1 MQEHH
6 TILDTIDNKYI
17 KRAFAI
23 MESSKKFIFEKE
35 EGAFPISQEDMKRL
49 QRAADENTSS
59 LTARRIRRR
68 LDSAVERRSRTKR
81 SVPSSR
87 TPQVSIPKPEG
98 SPSVGPAGS
107 TEDARRRLIRQFE
120 RPSRITPNPS
130 GATVTNM
137 PSGKVSDEQ
146 KFDRLEGI
154 AKQRQSKSAQAAADA
169 ADVNPDAARLRNQAA
184 NTAQR
189 ARDTKPPQRRR
200 LGDTTIGGEVKS
212 FRPSQPAPAPK
223 PEAIKQSAVSARQA
237 AYRKKVATQGSNLL
251 KSIQGGGKET
261 TSRMGRAY
269 NKNLATTGDAIIQGI
284 GAERKAET
292 AAGNKEFKQQ
302 RYGRG
307 RSGPATTLRTPAQTK
322 TYQSGAQKGYFDVAT
337 GRVRETGIQKHV
349 NMRTVGGENFGKFKG
364 KDPRAALSGVENI
377 VPRAASGDKA
387 ARSEVR
393 RSYKSITA
401 KYSPETG
408 ARPARQGGS
417 KSFRSFQQQISNVDK
432 PKLTPQ
438 KMSMPLPG
446 TQQRPVSSPAAQAT
460 KEKLRQ
466 KLDLKLKAKPQT
478 GTTTSSIVPSP
489 GGKITSPIGTTTSAI
504 VPSPGGKITP
514 GTKPGSL
521 VAPSKPATTTSPSRQ
536 TTYTGIGGGKR
547 VEVAGSPSKSTATTN
562 LLPPGQPTKPS
573 GKPTKPSGKPVEVK
587 IPKPLAP
594 KKSQVVKN
602 VERSLSGVKQAYPKD
617 SSAARRLVGLR
628 RGGRVLGRVA
638 GPAFAAWDAYDVY
651 KAERER
657 GQTKERAT
665 KAAVAKAGGGAL
677 GAWAGAKA
685 GAALGGA
692 IGSIVPGAGTAIG
705 AGLGGLAGGVLG
717 YMGGE
722 KIGSAVLGASKKD
735 KDWMKWANRKNQ
747 AGTTAADATFK
758 AGNKAI
764 VKDKEG
770 KERVG
775 YLAYKDGKP
784 VYKYANDP
792 KSLQYTSSNPLER
805 LGRTF
810 LPGMYKGKDEEARKR
825 RVAALKASTSK

>member
-1 MQEHH
+1 MKSFRDLFEE
-6 TILDTIDNKYI
+6 K
-17 KRAFAI
+17 KRVDPT
-23 MESSKKFIFEKE
+23 K
-35 EGAFPISQEDMKRL
+35 
-49 QRAADENTSS
+49 
-59 LTARRIRRR
+59 
-68 LDSAVERRSRTKR
+68 DS
-81 SVPSSR
+81 
-87 TPQVSIPKPEG
+87 I
-98 SPSVGPAGS
+98 
-107 TEDARRRLIRQFE
+107 EDARKKLAQQF
-120 RPSRITPNPS
+120 RTSRVSANPS
-130 GATVTNM
+130 GYTITNL
-137 PSGKVSDEQ
+137 PGGNIPDEE
-146 KFDRLEGI
+146 KFANLERL
-154 AKQRQSKSAQAAADA
+154 ARQRQSKSAAAAS
-169 ADVNPDAARLRNQAA
+169 DVSPEARTQAA
-184 NTAQR
+184 NTAAR
-189 ARDTKPPQRRR
+189 ARETRPGQRRP
-200 LGDTTIGGEVKS
+200 LGDTTRGGPVKVTQLK
-212 FRPSQPAPAPK
+212 PSKPAPTPK

-251 KSIQGGGKET
+251 KSIQGGGET

-364 KDPRAALSGVENI
+364 KDPRAALKGVENI
-377 VPRAASGDKA
+377 VPRAAAGDKA

-466 KLDLKLKAKPQT
+466 KLDLKLNAKPQKGGALGFPVQT
-478 GTTTSSIVPSP
+478 GISAPSKP
-489 GGKITSPIGTTTSAI
+489 VEISKGTRGGELA
-504 VPSPGGKITP
+504 P
-514 GTKPGSL
+514 GTKSGQL
-521 VAPSKPATTTSPSRQ
+521 VAPSKPATTASPSRQ

-562 LLPPGQPTKPS
+562 LLPPGQ
-573 GKPTKPSGKPVEVK
+573 PTKPSGKPVEVK

>member
-1 MQEHH
+1 MKSFRDLFEE
-6 TILDTIDNKYI
+6 K
-17 KRAFAI
+17 KRVNPT
-23 MESSKKFIFEKE
+23 K
-35 EGAFPISQEDMKRL
+35 
-49 QRAADENTSS
+49 
-59 LTARRIRRR
+59 
-68 LDSAVERRSRTKR
+68 DS
-81 SVPSSR
+81 
-87 TPQVSIPKPEG
+87 I
-98 SPSVGPAGS
+98 
-107 TEDARRRLIRQFE
+107 EDARKKLAQQF
-120 RPSRITPNPS
+120 RTSRVSANPS
-130 GATVTNM
+130 GYTITNL
-137 PSGKVSDEQ
+137 PGGNIPDEE
-146 KFDRLEGI
+146 KFANLERL
-154 AKQRQSKSAQAAADA
+154 ARQRQSKSVAAAS
-169 ADVNPDAARLRNQAA
+169 DVGPEARTQAA
-184 NTAQR
+184 NTAAR
-189 ARDTKPPQRRR
+189 AQQTGPRQKIP
-200 LGDTTIGGEVKS
+200 LGNTTPAGPVRVTTLK
-212 FRPSQPAPAPK
+212 PSQPAPAPK

-377 VPRAASGDKA
+377 VPKAASGDKA

-417 KSFRSFQQQISNVDK
+417 KNFRSFQQQISNVDK

-466 KLDLKLKAKPQT
+466 KLDLKLNAKPQK
-478 GTTTSSIVPSP
+478 GGPLGSP
-489 GGKITSPIGTTTSAI
+489 VEMG
-504 VPSPGGKITP
+504 ITP
-514 GTKPGSL
+514 TKSGEIPSRTKGGPLAIGTKPGSL

-573 GKPTKPSGKPVEVK
+573 GKPVEVK

-617 SSAARRLVGLR
+617 SSAARRLVKLR
-628 RGGRVLGRVA
+628 QGGKVLGRVA

-651 KAERER
+651 KSERER

-665 KAAVAKAGGGAL
+665 KAAVTKAGGGAL

-722 KIGSAVLGASKKD
+722 KIGSAALGASQKD

-825 RVAALKASTSK
+825 RVATLKASTSK

>member
-23 MESSKKFIFEKE
+23 MESSKKFIVEKE
-35 EGAFPISQEDMKRL
+35 EGPFPISKEDMKRL

-59 LTARRIRRR
+59 FTARRIRRG
-68 LDSAVERRSRTKR
+68 LESAIERRRRTKR
-81 SVPSSR
+81 TVPSSR

-98 SPSVGPAGS
+98 SPSVGSSGG
-107 TEDARRRLIRQFE
+107 TEDARRSLIKQFE
-120 RPSRITPNPS
+120 RPSRVTPNPS
-130 GATVTNM
+130 GATITNM
-137 PSGKVSDEQ
+137 PGGNIPDEQ
-146 KFDRLEGI
+146 KFDQLERI
-154 AKQRQSKSAQAAADA
+154 ARQRQSKSAAAAS
-169 ADVNPDAARLRNQAA
+169 DVSPEARTQAA
-184 NTAQR
+184 NTAAR
-189 ARDTKPPQRRR
+189 ARETRPTQRVK
-200 LGDTTIGGEVKS
+200 LGDTTKGGPVKVTTLK
-212 FRPSQPAPAPK
+212 PSKPAPAPK
-223 PEAIKQSAVSARQA
+223 PEAIKQSAVSAKQA
-237 AYRKKVATQGSNLL
+237 AYRKRVATQGSNLL
-251 KSIQGGGKET
+251 KSIQGGRET
-261 TSRMGRAY
+261 TARMGRAY
-269 NKNLATTGDAIIQGI
+269 GKNLSATGDAIIQGI

-322 TYQSGAQKGYFDVAT
+322 TYQTGAQKGYFDPKT
-337 GRVRETGIQKHV
+337 GRVSETGLQKHV

-364 KDPRAALSGVENI
+364 KDPRAALQGVENI
-377 VPRAASGDKA
+377 VPRAAAGDKA

-393 RSYKSITA
+393 RSYKSITT

-417 KSFRSFQQQISNVDK
+417 KSFRSFQQQIANVDA

-438 KMSMPLPG
+438 RMSMPLPG
-446 TQQRPVSSPAAQAT
+446 TQQKPVSSPAAQAT
-460 KEKLRQ
+460 KEILRQ
-466 KLDLKLKAKPQT
+466 KLNLKINAKSQRGGALGFPVQT
-478 GTTTSSIVPSP
+478 GISAPSKP
-489 GGKITSPIGTTTSAI
+489 AEISKGTRGGELAT
-504 VPSPGGKITP
+504 
-514 GTKPGSL
+514 GTKPGQL
-521 VAPSKPATTTSPSRQ
+521 VAPSKPSTTASPSRQ
-536 TTYTGIGGGKR
+536 TTYTGIGGGKS
-547 VEVAGSPSKSTATTN
+547 VEVAGAPKKPTATTN
-562 LLPPGQPTKPS
+562 LLPPGQPPVKPS
-573 GKPTKPSGKPVEVK
+573 GKPKEVK

-594 KKSQVVKN
+594 KKSQLVRK
-602 VERSLSGVKQAYPKD
+602 VEQGLSGAKLKYPTD
-617 SSAARRLVGLR
+617 STGARRLVKLR
-628 RGGRVLGRVA
+628 QGGRLLGRAV

-722 KIGSAVLGASKKD
+722 KIGSAALGASKKD
-735 KDWMKWANRKNQ
+735 KEWMKWANRKNQ
-747 AGTTAADATFK
+747 AGTAAADATFK
-758 AGNKAI
+758 SGNKAI

-775 YLAYKDGKP
+775 YLAYKNGKP